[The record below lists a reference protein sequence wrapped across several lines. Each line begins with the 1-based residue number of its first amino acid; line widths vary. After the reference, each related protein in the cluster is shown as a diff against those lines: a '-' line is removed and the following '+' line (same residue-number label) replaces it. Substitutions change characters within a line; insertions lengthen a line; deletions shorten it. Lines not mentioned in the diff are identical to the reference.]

1 MIVHW
6 PTGSETVAIKIRAYL
21 MSLLTDLKN
30 LFLRRKQPVVVD
42 ITQTQAGAFASSAEA
57 VEAPDGA
64 QSAKAAQTTE
74 PKSPKAKPT
83 PAPRRSNDAVASQLR
98 EITERVET
106 QSDQV
111 RQLVQLQEQVPRAL
125 ETLGNLN
132 RHSAQLVELATDQSE
147 SAKSQYASFNAAL
160 GQIRGSSEHQIEVL
174 GLIQQQTDATTRS
187 VREIAEA
194 MENINRGLVEIADN
208 VRGAIDMLSVLDRS
222 GEDAQTRLGD
232 FVARSQRWTVLA
244 MAGCAAA
251 SVLAVI
257 VAAIALIQRTG
268 G

>member
-1 MIVHW
+1 
-6 PTGSETVAIKIRAYL
+6 

-30 LFLRRKQPVVVD
+30 LLLRRKQPVVVD
-42 ITQTQAGAFASSAEA
+42 LTQTQAGALASSAEA
-57 VEAPDGA
+57 AEAPDAA
-64 QSAKAAQTTE
+64 QSARVAQTAE
-74 PKSPKAKPT
+74 PKSPKAKPS
-83 PAPRRSNDAVASQLR
+83 PAPRRSSDDVASQLR

-106 QSDQV
+106 QTEQM
-111 RQLVQLQEQVPRAL
+111 RQLVQLQDQVPRGL
-125 ETLGNLN
+125 DTLGNLN
-132 RHSAQLVELATDQSE
+132 RHSAQLVELATDHSE
-147 SAKSQYASFNAAL
+147 SAKSQYSSLNTAL
-160 GQIRGSSEHQIEVL
+160 GQIRVASEHQIEVL

-222 GEDAQTRLGD
+222 GEDVQTRLGD
-232 FVARSQRWTVLA
+232 FVARTQRWTVLA

-251 SVLAVI
+251 SILAVI